1 MPALEEVYSV
11 IPENFGFDAR
21 KINRAE
27 RVLQRHV
34 SMRTTPGAVGIAVC
48 RKGVVACWAVGRH
61 TYQTDAAPVQVHTL
75 YDLASVTKVVATT
88 TLCMLFADEGRLDL
102 AAPVQSYLPD
112 FVGKNKDRVTVR
124 HLLAHCSGLPAH
136 VHLYKRERGEGRGKR
151 GEVRGEKQDTRG
163 EFSHKRHKRHKRQ
176 AIGVGAMPPCS
187 AEETRG
193 KRQEARGK
201 RQEGRGKRQ
210 EGKGERSVWAAR
222 QREAMVDAAC
232 RLPLVYEPG
241 TGTAYSDMGFL
252 VLGKVLETVGEG
264 RLDVLAK
271 QRVFEPLAMRDT
283 LYCPPPDL
291 LHRIPPTERGTHLRD
306 GLVHG
311 EVHDENAAAMGGIAS
326 HAGLFSTAG
335 DLAKFLRAW
344 LGAGIFPER
353 GIRQFTTRAN
363 IAPKSTWALGWDT
376 VSPGISSSGRHFS
389 ERAFGS
395 LGFTGT
401 SIWADP
407 IRDLGVVLLT
417 NRVHPTRENAQI
429 KHLRPEFHDAISE
442 ARIE

>member
-1 MPALEEVYSV
+1 MGKRGEEP
-11 IPENFGFDAR
+11 IPRTSWYYVMTPEQFGFDAR
-21 KINRAE
+21 KLNRAE

-34 SMRTTPGAVGIAVC
+34 SMRTTPGAVGLVLR

-61 TYQTDAAPVQVHTL
+61 TYQADALPVQVHTL
-75 YDLASVTKVVATT
+75 YDLASVTKVVVTT
-88 TLCMLFADEGRLDL
+88 TLCMLFADEGHLDL

-136 VHLYKRERGEGRGKR
+136 VHLYKRER
-151 GEVRGEKQDTRG
+151 
-163 EFSHKRHKRHKRQ
+163 
-176 AIGVGAMPPCS
+176 
-187 AEETRG
+187 
-193 KRQEARGK
+193 
-201 RQEGRGKRQ
+201 QEGRGKRQ
-210 EGKGERSVWAAR
+210 EGRGERQEARGEREARGKRREEKGERSMWPAR
-222 QREAMVDAAC
+222 QREAMFDAAC

-241 TGTAYSDMGFL
+241 MGTAYSDMGFL
-252 VLGKVLETVGEG
+252 VLGKVLETIGEG

-283 LYCPPPDL
+283 LYCPSPDL

-335 DLAKFLRAW
+335 DLAKFLCAW
-344 LGAGIFPER
+344 LGAGIFPEQ
-353 GIRQFTTRAN
+353 GTRQFTTRAN

-376 VSPGISSSGRHFS
+376 VSPGISSSGSHFS
-389 ERAFGS
+389 ERAFGA

-401 SIWADP
+401 SVWADP

-417 NRVHPTRENAQI
+417 NRVHPTRGNTQI
-429 KHLRPEFHDAISE
+429 KYLRPEFHDAISE
-442 ARIE
+442 ALIE

>member
-1 MPALEEVYSV
+1 MQALAEVYSV

-34 SMRTTPGAVGIAVC
+34 SMRTTPGAVGLALR

-61 TYQTDAAPVQVHTL
+61 TYQADATPVQAHTL
-75 YDLASVTKVVATT
+75 YDLASVTKVVVTT
-88 TLCMLFADEGRLDL
+88 TLCMLFADEGHLDL

-136 VHLYKRERGEGRGKR
+136 VHLYKRERQEGRGKR
-151 GEVRGEKQDTRG
+151 GEVRGE
-163 EFSHKRHKRHKRQ
+163 
-176 AIGVGAMPPCS
+176 
-187 AEETRG
+187 
-193 KRQEARGK
+193 

-210 EGKGERSVWAAR
+210 EEEGERALWPVR
-222 QREAMVDAAC
+222 QREAMFDVVC

-241 TGTAYSDMGFL
+241 MGTAYSDMGFL
-252 VLGKVLETVGEG
+252 VLGKVLETIGEG

-283 LYCPPPDL
+283 LYCPSPDL

-326 HAGLFSTAG
+326 HAGLFSTAR

-401 SIWADP
+401 SVWADP

-442 ARIE
+442 ALIE

>member
-34 SMRTTPGAVGIAVC
+34 SMQTTPGAVGIAVC
-48 RKGVVACWAVGRH
+48 RKGVVARWAVGRH
-61 TYQTDAAPVQVHTL
+61 TYQADAAPVQVHTL

-124 HLLAHCSGLPAH
+124 HLLAHCSGMPAH
-136 VHLYKRERGEGRGKR
+136 VHLYKRERGEVRGKR
-151 GEVRGEKQDTRG
+151 GEARGERQEGRG
-163 EFSHKRHKRHKRQ
+163 EFSHKRHKRR
-176 AIGVGAMPPCS
+176 AIWVGAMPPCS
-187 AEETRG
+187 PE
-193 KRQEARGK
+193 EARGK
-201 RQEGRGKRQ
+201 RQEERERQ
-210 EGKGERSVWAAR
+210 EGKGERGLWAAR

-291 LHRIPPTERGTHLRD
+291 LHRISPTERGTHLRD

-363 IAPKSTWALGWDT
+363 IAPQSTWALGWDT

-389 ERAFGS
+389 ARAFGS

-401 SIWADP
+401 SVWADP

-442 ARIE
+442 ALIK

>member
-1 MPALEEVYSV
+1 M
-11 IPENFGFDAR
+11 IPEQFGFDAR
-21 KINRAE
+21 KLDRV
-27 RVLQRHV
+27 RCVLQRHV
-34 SMRTTPGAVGIAVC
+34 QMRTTPGAVGLVLR

-61 TYQTDAAPVQVHTL
+61 TYGADALPVGIDAL
-75 YDLASVTKVVATT
+75 YDLASVTKVVAAT

-102 AAPVQSYLPD
+102 DAPVQSYLTD
-112 FVGKNKDRVTVR
+112 FKGKNKDRVLVQ

-136 VHLYKRERGEGRGKR
+136 VHLYKREGEISNAS
-151 GEVRGEKQDTRG
+151 GEKNQQMT
-163 EFSHKRHKRHKRQ
+163 Q
-176 AIGVGAMPPCS
+176 IS
-187 AEETRG
+187 ADERRVHLEQ
-193 KRQEARGK
+193 QEARVEAPMSAY
-201 RQEGRGKRQ
+201 R
-210 EGKGERSVWAAR
+210 
-222 QREAMVDAAC
+222 REAMFNAAG

-241 TGTAYSDMGFL
+241 TETAYSDMGFL
-252 VLGKVLETVGEG
+252 VLGKVLETIGEG
-264 RLDVLAK
+264 RLDLLAK
-271 QRVFEPLAMRDT
+271 QRVFEPLEMRDT
-283 LYCPPPDL
+283 LYCPSPDL
-291 LHRIPPTERGTHLRD
+291 RHRIPPTEHSTNLRD

-344 LGAGIFPER
+344 LGAGLFPGQ
-353 GIRQFTTRAN
+353 GIRQFTTRVN

-376 VSPGISSSGRHFS
+376 VSPGVSSSGRHFS
-389 ERAFGS
+389 EQSFGA

-442 ARIE
+442 ALIK

>member
-1 MPALEEVYSV
+1 MQALAEVYSV

-34 SMRTTPGAVGIAVC
+34 SMRTTPGAVGLALR

-61 TYQTDAAPVQVHTL
+61 TYQADAAPVQVHTL

-124 HLLAHCSGLPAH
+124 QLLAHCSGLPAH
-136 VHLYKRERGEGRGKR
+136 VHLYKGE
-151 GEVRGEKQDTRG
+151 
-163 EFSHKRHKRHKRQ
+163 
-176 AIGVGAMPPCS
+176 
-187 AEETRG
+187 
-193 KRQEARGK
+193 

-210 EGKGERSVWAAR
+210 EEEGERALWPVQ
-222 QREAMVDAAC
+222 QREALFDVAC

-241 TGTAYSDMGFL
+241 MGTAYSDMGFL
-252 VLGKVLETVGEG
+252 VLGKVLETIGEG
-264 RLDVLAK
+264 RLDVIAK

-283 LYCPPPDL
+283 LYCPSPDL
-291 LHRIPPTERGTHLRD
+291 LHRIPPTERSTHLRD

-326 HAGLFSTAG
+326 HAGLFSTAR

-401 SIWADP
+401 SVWADP

-442 ARIE
+442 ALIE

>member
-1 MPALEEVYSV
+1 MHALAEVYSV

-34 SMRTTPGAVGIAVC
+34 SMRTTPGAVGLALR

-61 TYQTDAAPVQVHTL
+61 TYQADAAPVQVHTL

-136 VHLYKRERGEGRGKR
+136 VHLYKGKR
-151 GEVRGEKQDTRG
+151 GEVRGE
-163 EFSHKRHKRHKRQ
+163 
-176 AIGVGAMPPCS
+176 
-187 AEETRG
+187 
-193 KRQEARGK
+193 RQE
-201 RQEGRGKRQ
+201 E
-210 EGKGERSVWAAR
+210 KGERSLWPAR
-222 QREAMVDAAC
+222 QREAMFDVAC

-252 VLGKVLETVGEG
+252 VLGKVLETIGEG
-264 RLDVLAK
+264 RLDVIAK

-283 LYCPPPDL
+283 LYCPSPDL

-326 HAGLFSTAG
+326 HAGLFSTAR

-344 LGAGIFPER
+344 LGAGIFPDQ

-442 ARIE
+442 ALIE

>member
-1 MPALEEVYSV
+1 MAIHDSGSRHGGLEMGGLGERSNRQEVYSV

-21 KINRAE
+21 KLDCAE

-34 SMRTTPGAVGIAVC
+34 SMRTTPGAVGLALR

-61 TYQTDAAPVQVHTL
+61 TYRADASPVQVHTS

-88 TLCMLFADEGRLDL
+88 TLCMSFADEGRLDL
-102 AAPVQSYLPD
+102 DAPVPAYLPD

-136 VHLYKRERGEGRGKR
+136 VHLYKRETQGARDERQEEKGEGAPA
-151 GEVRGEKQDTRG
+151 Q
-163 EFSHKRHKRHKRQ
+163 
-176 AIGVGAMPPCS
+176 
-187 AEETRG
+187 
-193 KRQEARGK
+193 
-201 RQEGRGKRQ
+201 
-210 EGKGERSVWAAR
+210 
-222 QREAMVDAAC
+222 QREAMFDAAC

-241 TGTAYSDMGFL
+241 AGTAYSDMGFL
-252 VLGKVLETVGEG
+252 VLGKVLETLGEG
-264 RLDVLAK
+264 RLDALAK
-271 QRVFEPLAMRDT
+271 QRVFEPLGMRDT
-283 LYCPPPDL
+283 SYCPPRGIR
-291 LHRIPPTERGTHLRD
+291 HRIPPTESRTNLRD
-306 GLVHG
+306 TLVHG

-344 LGAGIFPER
+344 LGAGGFPER

-376 VSPGISSSGRHFS
+376 VSPGISSSGRHFTARS
-389 ERAFGS
+389 FGS

-401 SIWADP
+401 SVWADP

-429 KHLRPEFHDAISE
+429 KYLRPEFHDAISE
-442 ARIE
+442 ALIE

>member
-1 MPALEEVYSV
+1 MPALAEVYSV
-11 IPENFGFDAR
+11 IPEKFGFDAR

-34 SMRTTPGAVGIAVC
+34 SMRTTPGAVGLALR

-61 TYQTDAAPVQVHTL
+61 TYQADAAPVQVHTL

-136 VHLYKRERGEGRGKR
+136 VHLYKRER
-151 GEVRGEKQDTRG
+151 
-163 EFSHKRHKRHKRQ
+163 
-176 AIGVGAMPPCS
+176 
-187 AEETRG
+187 
-193 KRQEARGK
+193 QEARGE
-201 RQEGRGKRQ
+201 RQE
-210 EGKGERSVWAAR
+210 EGERALWPVR
-222 QREAMVDAAC
+222 QREAMFEVAC
-232 RLPLVYEPG
+232 QLPLVYEPG

-252 VLGKVLETVGEG
+252 VLGKVLETIGEG

-283 LYCPPPDL
+283 LYCPSLDL

-326 HAGLFSTAG
+326 HAGLFSTAR

-344 LGAGIFPER
+344 LGAGIFPDQ

-401 SIWADP
+401 SVWADP

-442 ARIE
+442 ALVE